1 MRELPVLN
9 PIRCTGCGDCVTICP
24 VDCLGMA
31 GVRPWMP
38 RPGDC
43 IACNA
48 CVIVCPADA
57 IEMKPIR
64 EA

>member
-9 PIRCTGCGDCVTICP
+9 PIRCTGCGDCVAICP
-24 VDCLGMA
+24 VDCLAMA
-31 GVRPWMP
+31 GARPWLP

-57 IEMKPIR
+57 IELQRIR